1 MDISTPFPEEARLT
15 LEGTPPE
22 ESMRL
27 FASLFDLAYDAIIV
41 RDAASRIVFW
51 NQGAR
56 RLYGW
61 SAQEAIGLVSHELF
75 QTQFPESRDA
85 LDRFLAT
92 GAQWEGEL
100 VHTRKGGSQVV
111 VESRQT
117 LRRNAR
123 GEVLAILEIN
133 RDITERKQ
141 RERENQEQYRTI
153 VRTANEGIWLI
164 DTQARTLFMNERMAE
179 MLGYPVEE
187 VVDHAVPEFV
197 FPEDLA
203 GAHEHIGSN
212 LQGRFEQFNFRFR
225 RKDGTPLSVLACT
238 SPVRDGR
245 GEITGALGMFSDVS
259 ERQQLEQAR
268 HQLAALVESAAIP
281 IIGKTREGIITSWNS
296 AAERMYGYSAQEIV
310 GQPITLLFPP
320 DRQDE
325 FAQIME
331 RIGQGERVD
340 LYETVR
346 RRKDGTLLPVSITVS
361 PLYSSDGQIIGASDI
376 AHDIT
381 ERKRVEAQDQFL
393 MEMSRVLS
401 SSIEYQQTLANLA
414 HLVVPRLADWF
425 IVDLVD
431 AQGHFQRVELTHTD
445 PESTR
450 RARLF
455 RERHPLD
462 PDAPTGPARV
472 VRTGESELYPEISD
486 DMLVAS
492 SRNEE
497 ELALAR
503 QIGYSSIMIVPLIAR
518 GRTVGVV
525 SFVAAESGKH
535 YDARDLTLAEEVG
548 LRVGI
553 ALENARLYREA
564 QQARDQLAIILQEV
578 ADGIFVYAPDSRL
591 LYANETAVR
600 MAGYGSLQ
608 DMLATS
614 PLEVTR
620 RYKLIDEQGQPLP
633 LSHLTHLRVLAGEPE
648 AQAIVGSRVDG
659 SGQPERWA
667 IVVSR
672 PVRDERGTI
681 TMVVTITRDITERLL
696 AERRKDEFISMAS
709 HELKTPVTS
718 LKGFTYVLQR
728 RLSKLGDA
736 QMLHYLERMDTQ
748 LDKLT
753 SLINELLDI
762 SRMQSGKLRLRTEPV
777 DLDGLVEETVETVQT
792 TTSTHQ
798 LSIEGSTGAQVL
810 GDRDRLGQ
818 VFLNLLINA
827 IKYSPRAERVIVRL
841 FLDDDGQHAC
851 VGVQDFGI
859 GIDQVHHEKIFER
872 FYQVTDPEEKTY
884 PGLGIGLYIS
894 SEIVTRHQGRL
905 WVESRK
911 GRGSTFF
918 VALPRLLGD
927 GSAQPGGKERE
938 EHLHAE
944 HAQTHP
950 GGG

>member
-1 MDISTPFPEEARLT
+1 MDLSAHFPEEARLL
-15 LEGTPPE
+15 LEEHSRE
-22 ESMRL
+22 ERLHL

-51 NQGAR
+51 NQGAE

-61 SAQEAIGLVSHELF
+61 SAQEVMGRVTHEFL

-100 VHTRKGGSQVV
+100 VHARKDGSRVI

-117 LRRNAR
+117 LRRDTR
-123 GEVLAILEIN
+123 GEALAILEIN

-141 RERENQEQYRTI
+141 REQENQEQYRTI

-164 DTQARTLFMNERMAE
+164 DTEARTLFINERMAE
-179 MLGYPVEE
+179 MLGYPVEDL
-187 VVDHAVPEFV
+187 VGHMVPEFV
-197 FPEDLA
+197 FPEDVPA
-203 GAHEHIGSN
+203 ARERIGSN
-212 LQGRFEQFNFRFR
+212 LAGHFEQFDFRFR
-225 RKDGTPLSVLACT
+225 RKDGTPLPVLACT
-238 SPVRDGR
+238 SPARDGR
-245 GEITGALGMFSDVS
+245 GEITGALGMFSDLR
-259 ERQQLEQAR
+259 ERQHLEQAR
-268 HQLAALVESAAIP
+268 HHLAALVESAAIP
-281 IIGKTREGIITSWNS
+281 IIGKTREGLITSWNS
-296 AAERMYGYSAQEIV
+296 AAERLYGYSTQEIV
-310 GQPITLLFPP
+310 GRPITLLFPE

-325 FAQIME
+325 FVQIME
-331 RIGQGERVD
+331 RIGQGEQVD

-361 PLYSSDGQIIGASDI
+361 PLYAGSGQIVGASDI
-376 AHDIT
+376 AHDISG
-381 ERKRVEAQDQFL
+381 RKRLEKQDQFL

-401 SSIEYQQTLANLA
+401 SSIDYQQTLANLA
-414 HLVVPRLADWF
+414 HLVVPQLADWF

-431 AQGHFQRVELTHTD
+431 AHGRFQRVELTHTN
-445 PESTR
+445 PEVAR

-455 RERHPLD
+455 RERYPLD

-472 VRTGESELYPEISD
+472 VRTGEAELYPEISD
-486 DMLVAS
+486 AMLVAS

-503 QIGYSSIMIVPLIAR
+503 QIGYSSAMIVPLVAR
-518 GRTVGVV
+518 GSTIGVV
-525 SFVAAESGKH
+525 SFVAAESGTH
-535 YDARDLTLAEEVG
+535 YDAQDLALAEEVG
-548 LRVGI
+548 RRVGI
-553 ALENARLYREA
+553 ALEHARLYREA

-600 MAGYGSLQ
+600 ATGYSSLQ
-608 DMLATS
+608 EMLATS

-620 RYKLIDEQGQPLP
+620 RYELVDEQGQPLP
-633 LSHLTHLRVLAGEPE
+633 LSQLTHLRVLAGEPE
-648 AQAIVGSRVDG
+648 AQAIVGSRVVG
-659 SGQPERWA
+659 AGQPERWS
-667 IVVSR
+667 IVISR
-672 PVRDERGTI
+672 PVRDERGAI
-681 TMVVTITRDITERLL
+681 TMVVTITHDITERML
-696 AERRKDEFISMAS
+696 AEHRKDEFISMAS

-728 RLSKLGDA
+728 RLSKLGETQA
-736 QMLHYLERMDTQ
+736 LHYLARMDAQ

-753 SLINELLDI
+753 NLIDELLDI
-762 SRMQSGKLRLRTEPV
+762 SRMQSGKLLLRTEPV
-777 DLDGLVEETVETVQT
+777 DLDDLVEETVENVQAT
-792 TTSTHQ
+792 TATHQ
-798 LSIEGSTGAQVL
+798 LSLEGSTGAQVL

-818 VFLNLLINA
+818 VFINLLTNA
-827 IKYSPRAERVIVRL
+827 IKYSSKAERVIVHL
-841 FLDDDGQHAC
+841 SLDDDGQY
-851 VGVQDFGI
+851 VRIDVQDFGI
-859 GIDQVHHEKIFER
+859 GIDQVHQKKIFER

-894 SEIVTRHQGRL
+894 HEIVARHGGRL

-911 GRGSTFF
+911 GHGSTFF

-927 GSAQPGGKERE
+927 
-938 EHLHAE
+938 
-944 HAQTHP
+944 
-950 GGG
+950 